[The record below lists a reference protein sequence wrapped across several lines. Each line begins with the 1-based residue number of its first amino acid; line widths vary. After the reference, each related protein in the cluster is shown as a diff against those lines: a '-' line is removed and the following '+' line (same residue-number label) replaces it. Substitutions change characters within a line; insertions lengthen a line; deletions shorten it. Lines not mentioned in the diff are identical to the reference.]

1 VPINLFIFFS
11 PGTPRLHCG
20 VCGADLREIEV
31 PTCRRGC
38 QARRVVGR
46 GALEQTRCGG
56 LLSNQFIIPVP
67 AQMRSAE
74 ETWYRGTA
82 DAIYQNINLIEDLVR
97 VR

>member
-1 VPINLFIFFS
+1 
-11 PGTPRLHCG
+11 
-20 VCGADLREIEV
+20 
-31 PTCRRGC
+31 
-38 QARRVVGR
+38 VGR